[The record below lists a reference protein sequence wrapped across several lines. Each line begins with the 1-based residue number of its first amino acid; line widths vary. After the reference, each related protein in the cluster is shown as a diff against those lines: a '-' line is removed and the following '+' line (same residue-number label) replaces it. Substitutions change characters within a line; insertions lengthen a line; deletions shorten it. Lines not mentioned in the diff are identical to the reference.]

1 MRLTD
6 EQVKAL
12 TAWADEAERKGGTT
26 AFGPKFDAV
35 MEVARH
41 VRDNWHRCDGCN
53 DILGVKFHQDVP
65 RQGDLCMPCYEKWF
79 NDDTVII

>member
-6 EQVKAL
+6 KQVKAL
-12 TAWADEAERKGGTT
+12 VAWVDEADRPGGTT

-41 VRDNWHRCDGCN
+41 VRDNGHRCSRCN
-53 DILGVKFHQDVP
+53 DILGAKYRQDVP
-65 RQGDLCMPCYEKWF
+65 KKGDLCMDCYEKWF
-79 NDDTVII
+79 NGDNE